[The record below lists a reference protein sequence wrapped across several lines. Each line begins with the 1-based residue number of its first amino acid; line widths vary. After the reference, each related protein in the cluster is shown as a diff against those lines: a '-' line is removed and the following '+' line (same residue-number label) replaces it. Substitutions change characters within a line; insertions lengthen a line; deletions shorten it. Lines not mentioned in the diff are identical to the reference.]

1 MLNCSSETIILKFGS
16 RKQLKVWGGVDFSEK
31 NPKRIIVM
39 FNFAK
44 TGFDFDA
51 YVG

>member
-1 MLNCSSETIILKFGS
+1 MLNRSSETIINWAVGS
-16 RKQLKVWGGVDFSEK
+16 KLKVWGGVDFSEK
-31 NPKRIIVM
+31 TPKRIIVM

-44 TGFDFDA
+44 TGLDSDA